1 MYEVGKG
8 SVWPGSNSR
17 PTRTGCSTTRSKS
30 SSSAPPYSA
39 ADLELNWVEDQSYDP
54 FSYGLIDTEGRWRIP
69 MGQRFI
75 CVRPFRDGTAEVILN
90 TEDGSVGGPWTGI
103 DTQGRSVDRPS

>member
-1 MYEVGKG
+1 MQGWPIYLGLLLVISLWAGRQWLERRQVHQLTGK
-8 SVWPGSNSR
+8 VTAEPPV
-17 PTRTGCSTTRSKS
+17 PTPDR
-30 SSSAPPYSA
+30 
-39 ADLELNWVEDQSYDP
+39 P

-75 CVRPFRDGTAEVILN
+75 GMRPFRDGTAEVILN
-90 TEDGSVGGPWTGI
+90 TEDGSYGGPWTGI

>member
-1 MYEVGKG
+1 MAGQQLSADPHRLLDYSLEV
-8 SVWPGSNSR
+8 VLFR
-17 PTRTGCSTTRSKS
+17 
-30 SSSAPPYSA
+30 PPYSA

-69 MGQRFI
+69 MGQWFI
-75 CVRPFRDGTAEVILN
+75 CVRPLRDGTAEVLLN
-90 TEDGSVGGPWTGI
+90 TEDGSYGGPWTGI